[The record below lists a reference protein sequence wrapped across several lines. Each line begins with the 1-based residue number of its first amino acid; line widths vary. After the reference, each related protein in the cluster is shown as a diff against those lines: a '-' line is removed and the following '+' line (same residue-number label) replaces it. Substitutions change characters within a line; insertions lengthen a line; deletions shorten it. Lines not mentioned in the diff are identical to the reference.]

1 MKKFT
6 SRLVTI
12 CLRVG
17 IIFAVGIALIFSSEL
32 ELSSNKMQA
41 IATPLT
47 PEAKSYEIPLSDRQP
62 TSDTE
67 NDARGVL
74 DNITEKLN
82 LDQPI
87 APSTKRFI
95 ESVKNN
101 VGEAV
106 TPAREAVEKPTER
119 GSSDRAN

>member
-12 CLRVG
+12 CLRLG
-17 IIFAVGIALIFSSEL
+17 IIFAVATALLFSSEL
-32 ELSSNKMQA
+32 QLSGNKMQA
-41 IATPLT
+41 IATPT
-47 PEAKSYEIPLSDRQP
+47 PETKSYEIPLPDRQP
-62 TSDTE
+62 TSE
-67 NDARGVL
+67 IEKDAKGVVG
-74 DNITEKLN
+74 NITEKLN
-82 LDQPI
+82 LNQPI

-106 TPAREAVEKPTER
+106 TPAREAAEKATDR
-119 GSSDRAN
+119 GSSDGAN